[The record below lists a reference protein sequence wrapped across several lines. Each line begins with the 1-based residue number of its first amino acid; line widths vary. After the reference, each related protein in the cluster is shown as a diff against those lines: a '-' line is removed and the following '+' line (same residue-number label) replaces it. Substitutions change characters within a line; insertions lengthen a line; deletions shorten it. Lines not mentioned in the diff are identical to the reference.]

1 MKVLAIGSGK
11 GGVGKSTVALN
22 LALAL
27 AAGGTRV
34 GLLDADLY
42 GPSIP
47 LMLGVARTGW
57 TREWTL
63 AGGPARK
70 IPPLRR
76 HGIAVMSAG
85 LILAEDQPN
94 VLGAVSAQMLVRQL
108 VHEVDWGDSD
118 LLVIDLPPGTA
129 DVQQAV
135 MASIEVAAA
144 VIVVT
149 PQDVAHLDA
158 RKAVGMFTHARVP
171 IAGAIENMAGL
182 RCPHCDELIEVFPRV
197 SDERSIWALGI
208 RRLGSIPMDPQLAGS
223 GDGGVPILISHPA
236 SQAARAFTEI
246 AGELRP
252 QLAR

>member
-1 MKVLAIGSGK
+1 MRVLAVGSGK

-22 LALAL
+22 LALAV

-47 LMLGVARTGW
+47 LMVGVARTAW
-57 TREWTL
+57 TQEWTL
-63 AGGPARK
+63 AGRSASK
-70 IPPLRR
+70 IQPLRR
-76 HGIAVMSAG
+76 HGLTIMSAG

-94 VLGAVSAQMLVRQL
+94 VLGAFSIQMLIQQL
-108 VHEVDWGDSD
+108 LHDVEWGDLD

-135 MASIEVAAA
+135 MKAIPVTAA

-158 RKAVGMFTHARVP
+158 RKAVGMYSHSRVP

-182 RCPHCDELIEVFPRV
+182 RCPHCGDIVDVFPRV
-197 SDERSIWALGI
+197 SEERSIWALGI
-208 RRLGSIPMDPQLAGS
+208 RRLGSIPLDPQLAGS
-223 GDGGVPILISHPA
+223 GDHGVPLLVSHPDSEPA
-236 SQAARAFTEI
+236 KAFAAI
-246 AGELRP
+246 AAELRP
-252 QLAR
+252 LLSR